1 MATKTENTAA
11 VPAML
16 QTCESDPYSFEDMLY
31 YRVAL
36 ALIRSMMHQGGLS
49 PDDYQNACKLLA
61 RRYGFPEKSILAEA
75 A

>member
-1 MATKTENTAA
+1 MATKNENTAA

-16 QTCESDPYSFEDMLY
+16 RTCESNPYSFEDMLY

-36 ALIRSMMHQGGLS
+36 SLIRSMTHQGSLS
-49 PDDYQNACKLLA
+49 QEDYQKACKLLA
-61 RRYGFPEKSILAEA
+61 RRHGFPEKSILAEA